1 MEFEVLEIGTDEE
14 ALRVVARGE
23 PDLALIHVAFSTVDG
38 VEVLRRLR
46 RVSAMPVIAFSE
58 SSELADKIAA
68 LDAGADDYITIPFET
83 EEVVARGRALFR
95 RVVKRAPIRVGDL
108 TIDVSRRQVAYAG
121 ERVWLTPI
129 ELNLL
134 QVLIANHGNLLT
146 HEDLFDTV
154 WGSRPARG
162 RERLRVTIHHLRQKL
177 HDDVG
182 DPKFIL
188 NEPGLGY
195 RWIAGNERFQDE

>member
-1 MEFEVLEIGTDEE
+1 MGVVLVGGTDLLYRWILTASLRSMEFEVLEIGTDEE

-68 LDAGADDYITIPFET
+68 LDAGADDYITIPF
-83 EEVVARGRALFR
+83 
-95 RVVKRAPIRVGDL
+95 
-108 TIDVSRRQVAYAG
+108 
-121 ERVWLTPI
+121 WLTPI